1 MARVN
6 GILILPKEIT
16 EFMKLLSSLGII
28 KVSGSSKYIN
38 KPRDMAFEALK
49 KNFGIE

>member
-1 MARVN
+1 
-6 GILILPKEIT
+6 
-16 EFMKLLSSLGII
+16 MKRIKNWNWTSSLGII

-38 KPRDMAFEALK
+38 KSRDMAFEALK